1 MKRMKKSRILLVT
14 PNLKG
19 IKDGLNRI
27 QPPLGLMLFA
37 QVLID
42 DGHEVKIHDFALEG
56 WNNRVD
62 INEKEKLILIGQSDE
77 DVAKVIDDYNPDL
90 LGISILFQNLIEHA
104 QHIAHIA
111 KKVKPDTKIVIGG
124 NCISNA
130 VIDYKHSLL
139 DKNSGLP
146 DYLPYLE
153 DKNFDYAITGEGEIP
168 LKVLANCV
176 ANNLSTDNV
185 PGLVKKVGHKKYIIN
200 KAETIQDLSLLPRP
214 ARYLVNMEGYF
225 EIGAFHS
232 SKSRSKRVLNVMCSR
247 GCPEKCT
254 FCTTPAM
261 WGNLTRWRPIKNIMD
276 EIVNDVRDYKIGEI
290 QFDDDTLTVNKKNL
304 FSLCK
309 ELEKVGVPWCT
320 PNGTKVNYH
329 LREQYDM
336 YKAMADSGCYQITL
350 ACESG
355 NERVLNEVI
364 KKRLPLH
371 TIKPSIEN
379 AKKAGLLVHTFWIL
393 GYPGETYEEML
404 ETIEFAKNSGADSYT
419 FSVLTPLSGTPVY
432 RQVCK
437 ENMWWDGKED
447 QKTFRS
453 SLVKVDGFN
462 SADEFED
469 FVNKTNIEANL
480 LLKERDLNRF
490 NEKYDLASKVRDKKI
505 DDETFFVK
513 QT

>member
-1 MKRMKKSRILLVT
+1 MKKSKILLVT

-37 QVLID
+37 QVLLD
-42 DGHEVKIHDFALEG
+42 EGHEVKIHDFALEG

-62 INEKEKLILIGQSDE
+62 LNEKEKLILIGQTDE
-77 DVAKVIDDYNPDL
+77 QVAKVISDFNPDL

-104 QHIAHIA
+104 QNVAKIA
-111 KKVKPDTKIVIGG
+111 KKVCPKTKVVIGG

-130 VIDYKHSLL
+130 VIDYKFAIA
-139 DKNSGLP
+139 DKNSGLI

-153 DKNFDYAITGEGEIP
+153 DENFDYAIAGEGEIP
-168 LKVLANCV
+168 IKILANCI
-176 ANNLSTDNV
+176 AEKRSTDNV
-185 PGLVKKVGHKKYIIN
+185 PGLVKKVGRKKYIIN
-200 KAETIQDLSLLPRP
+200 ETERIKDLSLLPRP
-214 ARYLVNMEGYF
+214 ARYLVNMEAYF
-225 EIGAFHS
+225 EIGSFHS

-261 WGNLTRWRPIKNIMD
+261 WGNLTRWRPISNIMD
-276 EIVNDVRDYKIGEI
+276 EIINDVRDYKIGEI

-329 LREQYDM
+329 LKDQYDM

-355 NERVLNEVI
+355 NQRVLNDVI
-364 KKRLPLH
+364 KKRLPLD
-371 TIKPSIEN
+371 TIKPAIEN

-393 GYPGETYEEML
+393 GYVGETYEEML
-404 ETIEFAKNSGADSYT
+404 QTIEFAQNSGADSFT

-432 RQVCK
+432 REVVK
-437 ENMWWDGKED
+437 NNLWWDGKED

-453 SLVKVDGFN
+453 SLIKVDGFSGPN
-462 SADEFED
+462 EFEY
-469 FVNKTNIEANL
+469 FVNQANIDSNL
-480 LLKERDLNRF
+480 LLKKRDLKRF
-490 NEKYDLASKVRDKKI
+490 NNKYSLASKVRNKEI
-505 DDETFFVK
+505 DDESFFVK